1 MVVPA
6 APVMSS
12 TIVVAVDVGKNEFA
26 VSVTDSARHK
36 LLKPKLGCPMTAPS
50 VREVVGKI
58 SRLLPAGAEVK
69 VGIEAAGHYHLPL
82 LSSTA
87 WPTGWELLELNPAHV
102 TEQRKVLGKRTI
114 KTDVIDLE
122 AMTELLLAGRGLL
135 VTATESVLV
144 ELTAW
149 SAHRTRRVEIRSGLK
164 NQLLGQLDR
173 SFPGLTLAVPDV
185 LGTKV
190 GRLVATEFADPQR
203 LARLGVSGLVRFGAN
218 REVRIR
224 KPMADKLIGAA
235 RDALPMPDA
244 QVARQVLAADLALL
258 ADLDAQVSG
267 AEAQLARLLPLSPF
281 RSLTSVPGWGVVR
294 AGNYAGA
301 LGDPARFS
309 NPRQVYRSAGLN
321 PIQYESAGKRHD
333 TRISREGSVELRR
346 ALIDLGMGLWLNE
359 PAAKQR
365 GAELRARG
373 KDGGVIACAMANRA
387 NRIAFAM
394 VRDQAAYDPN
404 RWT

>member
-1 MVVPA
+1 MVVHA
-6 APVMSS
+6 AVVTSS

-26 VSVTDSARHK
+26 VSVTDAARHV
-36 LLKPKLGCPMTAPS
+36 LLKPRLGCPMTAPS
-50 VREVVGKI
+50 VREVVGRI
-58 SRLLPAGAEVK
+58 TRLLPAGAVVK

-82 LSSTA
+82 LSPA
-87 WPTGWELLELNPAHV
+87 VWPAGWELLELNPAHV

-122 AMTELLLAGRGLL
+122 AMTELLLAGRGLP
-135 VTATESVLV
+135 VTVSESVLV

-190 GRLVATEFADPQR
+190 GRLVATEFADPTR
-203 LARLGVSGLVRFGAN
+203 LARLGVSGLIRFGAN
-218 REVRIR
+218 REVRICQ
-224 KPMADKLIGAA
+224 PMADKLIAAA

-244 QVARQVLAADLALL
+244 QVARQVLAADQALL
-258 ADLDAQVSG
+258 ADLDNQVG
-267 AEAQLARLLPLSPF
+267 QAEAQLARLLPLSPF

-301 LGDPARFS
+301 LGDPSRFR

-333 TRISREGSVELRR
+333 SVISREGSVELRR

-359 PAAKQR
+359 PTAKQR
-365 GAELRARG
+365 AAELKVRG
-373 KDGGVIACAMANRA
+373 KDGGVIACAMAHRA

-394 VRDQAAYDPN
+394 VRDQAVYDPN